1 MAEAGTG
8 AARAEGLDREAARQP
23 AAAFFDAF
31 PWEGARRPAPETLA
45 AGAFLEG
52 L

>member
-1 MAEAGTG
+1 MADRGPEAVRV
-8 AARAEGLDREAARQP
+8 AGLDREARLRP
-23 AAAFFDAF
+23 AAAFFEAF
-31 PWEGARRPAPETLA
+31 PWEGAQAPETLP